1 LVKKS
6 KSTITGIGAYVS
18 AGGFS
23 HGVRAAGVRIL
34 AHLTD
39 GDYGR
44 ATLEH
49 NFPDVAHYAP
59 YESWPYELL
68 EALEP
73 DFFYCAPPCAPWSRS
88 GGRGLKIEEDPR
100 VKKVGH
106 VIEAGLALRP
116 KIWLV
121 ESVPQ
126 MPEWTPEFTKKLE
139 NTWLEAG
146 YSVTH
151 FYTNTLLHNTPQN
164 RPRYHMI
171 AHRVQL
177 VFPEYNVGA
186 ITTADVLAG
195 LPPPKK
201 REMIRTRDTERY
213 GWLLPYTPQ
222 GARLRQAYRHL
233 AGMPLGSE
241 NRTGKI
247 GGPPFMLARLRW
259 DAPCLTL
266 VSAPRRFHPLEDRY
280 LTYREGLAVCG
291 FNDYPGFEF
300 VGATEEE
307 KFGQIAKGVLPAV
320 GNYLARMAILSI
332 QEGEQLDEPHTEVV
346 DFRPYAQA
354 IMRRIPRR
362 PRFPSST
369 HGIMPHFK
377 DPRHRPSMGEDPFE
391 EEDDDETED

>member
-1 LVKKS
+1 M
-6 KSTITGIGAYVS
+6 
-18 AGGFS
+18 
-23 HGVRAAGVRIL
+23 
-34 AHLTD
+34 D
-39 GDYGR
+39 
-44 ATLEH
+44 
-49 NFPDVAHYAP
+49 NFFP
-59 YESWPYELL
+59 YEEWPLDRL

-73 DFFYCAPPCAPWSRS
+73 DLFYSAPPCAPWSRS
-88 GGRGLKIEEDPR
+88 GGRGLKIADDPR

-106 VIEAGLALRP
+106 VIRAGLALRP
-116 KIWLV
+116 KVWIM

-139 NTWLEAG
+139 KTWTKAG

-177 VFPEYNVGA
+177 VFPNYRVGA
-186 ITTADVLAG
+186 ITCRDVLEN

-201 REMIRTRDTERY
+201 KELIENRDTVRY
-213 GWLLPYTPQ
+213 GWLLPHTPQ
-222 GARLRQAYRHL
+222 GARLRQTYRHL

-241 NRTGKI
+241 SRTGKI

-280 LTYREGLAVCG
+280 LTLREGLAVCG
-291 FNDYPGFEF
+291 FNEFPGYEW
-300 VGATEEE
+300 VGADETE
-307 KFGQIAKGVLPAV
+307 KFSQIAKGVLPTVA
-320 GNYLARMAILSI
+320 NYLARLAQLSI
-332 QEGEQLDEPHTEVV
+332 EEGEPLTETHVEVV
-346 DFRPYAQA
+346 DFRPYANA

-362 PRFPSST
+362 PKHDPNT
-369 HGIMPHFK
+369 HGTMPHFR
-377 DPRHRPSMGEDPFE
+377 DPRHRPSMGEEPYE
-391 EEDDDETED
+391 EGEDENDDGD

>member
-1 LVKKS
+1 MGKKKS
-6 KSTITGIGAYVS
+6 ITAVGAYVT

-34 AHLTD
+34 AHLGD
-39 GDYGR
+39 GGIGH
-44 ATLEH
+44 ATLQH
-49 NFPDVAHYAP
+49 NFPQVPLFTP
-59 YESWPYELL
+59 YENWPYENL
-68 EALEP
+68 EAIEP

-100 VKKVGH
+100 VEKVGH
-106 VIEAGLALRP
+106 VIEAGLKIQP
-116 KIWLV
+116 KIWLM

-126 MPEWTPEFTKKLE
+126 MPEWTPEFTQKIV
-139 NTWLEAG
+139 NTWLENG

-177 VFPEYNVGA
+177 HFPEFNVGA
-186 ITTADVLAG
+186 ITTADVLKD

-201 REMIRTRDTERY
+201 KELIHTSDIDRY
-213 GWLLPYTPQ
+213 AYLLPHTPQ
-222 GARLRQAYRHL
+222 GARVRQTYRHL

-266 VSAPRRFHPLEDRY
+266 VAAPRRFHPLEDRF

-291 FNDYPGFEF
+291 FNDYPGYEF
-300 VGATEEE
+300 VGDTEEE
-307 KFGQIAKGVLPAV
+307 KFSQIAKGVLPAV
-320 GNYLARMAILSI
+320 GNYLARLAQQSIL
-332 QEGEQLDEPHTEVV
+332 EGEKLDEVHVETV
-346 DFRPYAQA
+346 DFRPYAQR

-362 PRFPSST
+362 PLHDRKT
-369 HGIMPHFK
+369 HGMYPHFK
-377 DPRHRPSMGEDPFE
+377 NAEHRPSMGFDIPDEDE
-391 EEDDDETED
+391 LDEDDE

>member
-1 LVKKS
+1 MAKKQKNS
-6 KSTITGIGAYVS
+6 ITGIGAYVS

-39 GDYGR
+39 GEFGR
-44 ATLEH
+44 ETLEH
-49 NFPDVAHYAP
+49 NFQGVDNFFP
-59 YESWPYELL
+59 YEEWPLDRL

-88 GGRGLKIEEDPR
+88 GGRGLKIEDDPR

-106 VIEAGLALRP
+106 VIEAGLQIKP
-116 KIWLV
+116 TIWLM

-139 NTWLEAG
+139 NTWTEAG

-177 VFPEYNVGA
+177 VFPEWHIGA
-186 ITTADVLAG
+186 ITTADVLKDM
-195 LPPPKK
+195 PKPKK
-201 REMIRTRDTERY
+201 KELIHSRDIDRY
-213 GWLLPYTPQ
+213 AYLLPHTPQ

-291 FNDYPGFEF
+291 FNDFPGFDF
-300 VGATEEE
+300 VGETETE
-307 KFGQIAKGVLPAV
+307 KFSQIAKGVLPAV
-320 GNYLARMAILSI
+320 GNYLARMAIESI
-332 QEGEQLDEPHTEVV
+332 AAGEPLDEPHVEVV
-346 DFRPYAQA
+346 DFRPHANA

-362 PRFPSST
+362 PRFDPAT
-369 HGIMPHFK
+369 HGMYPHFK
-377 DPRHRPSMGEDPFE
+377 ERSHRPGMGFDVPED
-391 EEDDDETED
+391 EEDDDELE